1 MLSRSH
7 TVGVFS
13 DPKESTVGQKISMDA
28 AAENLGVNK
37 RTVQR
42 LIASD
47 ELPAYRIGT
56 KIVRVDADDVAKLLK
71 PINGDNGAAA
81 GNGGVA

>member
-1 MLSRSH
+1 M
-7 TVGVFS
+7 
-13 DPKESTVGQKISMDA
+13 GQKISKRA
-28 AAENLGVNK
+28 AADDLGVNL
-37 RTVQR
+37 RTIER